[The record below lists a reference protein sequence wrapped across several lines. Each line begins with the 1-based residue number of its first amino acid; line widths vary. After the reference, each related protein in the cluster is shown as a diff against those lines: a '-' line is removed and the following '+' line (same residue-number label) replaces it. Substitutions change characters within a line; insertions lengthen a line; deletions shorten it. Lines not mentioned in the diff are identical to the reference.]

1 MILPSFVLPE
11 RGKQFQLTSGMDSE
25 KSCLDPK
32 HFYSYPYSVSYQFNS
47 RGFRDNEWPADIH
60 NSIWCFGDSFTVG
73 LGSPIEHTWCNI
85 LQLESK
91 TRCINVSMDGASN
104 DWITRR
110 VIEVLETISPK
121 TMVIHWSFYFRHED
135 PDESKSDIERRV
147 SHRVLPLDEE
157 ITRFFKL
164 IDSIERANKHTNIIY
179 STIPGGTIFAA
190 QKTWDTLKG
199 TSWPDTYP
207 DTLEKFNALHMDIIN
222 ELVRFNKYEDF
233 LSNLGSATKTISAL
247 ISDSSSQYTIQVN
260 NVRFIPEFEKLDLA
274 RDGFH
279 YDKLTA
285 KYFVDQILQLI

>member
-1 MILPSFVLPE
+1 MTLPSFVLPE
-11 RGKQFQLTSGMDSE
+11 NKKQFRLTSGIDSE
-25 KSCLDPK
+25 KSCWDIE
-32 HFYSYPYSVSYQFNS
+32 HFYSYPHSISYKFNS
-47 RGFRDNEWPADIH
+47 RGFRDNEWPSDIH

-85 LQLESK
+85 LQKESK

-135 PDESKSDIERRV
+135 PDESKSDCERIC
-147 SHRVLPLDEE
+147 SHRVLPLNEE
-157 ITRFFKL
+157 ITRFFKF
-164 IDSIERANKHTNIIY
+164 IDSIERANKNTNIIY
-179 STIPGGTIFAA
+179 STIPGGMITTPAAA

-199 TSWPDTYP
+199 TSWPNTYP
-207 DTLEKFNALHMDIIN
+207 DTLEKFNALHPDIIN
-222 ELVRFNKYEDF
+222 ELASFNKYEDF
-233 LSNLGSATKTISAL
+233 LSN
-247 ISDSSSQYTIQVN
+247 SQHIIQFD

-285 KYFVDQILQLI
+285 KYFVDRILQLI